1 MTHTDGY
8 VCPACGEGGFSWSI
22 WHCACDCHYPL
33 DTADCPACGD
43 MKPGESPKGREPAG
57 EIIALPMNAEQAAR
71 LTERIKSS
79 IDNLWELIVEAHDGK
94 AWKAL
99 GYESWKGYVTKEF
112 AMSESYSYRL
122 IDKGK
127 VIKALSA
134 ATQDSPIGEVSE
146 YQARRIKPRLQ
157 EVTERVEAKVAEGVD
172 PKEAIR
178 EVVDKLDEPIT
189 EPLVVNGQSYITAEA
204 VAHSLAE
211 AKANDSTVPLSTA
224 MTQLLIAEHNSTIND
239 LMDALGEQG
248 REYMSVNITRC
259 IQYLM
264 DVSDALFHHGNAITG
279 SYLAGETGGRITAL
293 YEFKQRDAWEDKIKQ
308 EAYEIIRSKEGR
320 DNE

>member
-1 MTHTDGY
+1 MIT
-8 VCPACGEGGFSWSI
+8 
-22 WHCACDCHYPL
+22 
-33 DTADCPACGD
+33 
-43 MKPGESPKGREPAG
+43 
-57 EIIALPMNAEQAAR
+57 ALPMNAERAAQ
-71 LTERIKSS
+71 LTERIKTSVEE
-79 IDNLWELIVEAHDGK
+79 LWELIAEAHDRK

-112 AMSESYSYRL
+112 AMSEQHSYRL
-122 IDKGK
+122 LNQGQ
-127 VIKALSA
+127 VIKALSD
-134 ATQDSPIGEVSE
+134 ATNTRVSPDLSHREVG
-146 YQARRIKPRLQ
+146 RIKPRLQ
-157 EVTERVEAKVAEGVD
+157 EVTDAVEAKVADGMD

-178 EVVDKLDEPIT
+178 EVVDKLDEPVT

-211 AKANDSTVPLSTA
+211 TKANDSTVPLSTA

>member
-1 MTHTDGY
+1 
-8 VCPACGEGGFSWSI
+8 
-22 WHCACDCHYPL
+22 
-33 DTADCPACGD
+33 
-43 MKPGESPKGREPAG
+43 
-57 EIIALPMNAEQAAR
+57 
-71 LTERIKSS
+71 
-79 IDNLWELIVEAHDGK
+79 
-94 AWKAL
+94 
-99 GYESWKGYVTKEF
+99 
-112 AMSESYSYRL
+112 
-122 IDKGK
+122 
-127 VIKALSA
+127 
-134 ATQDSPIGEVSE
+134 
-146 YQARRIKPRLQ
+146 
-157 EVTERVEAKVAEGVD
+157 AKVAEGVE

-211 AKANDSTVPLSTA
+211 TKANDSTVPLSTA

>member
-1 MTHTDGY
+1 
-8 VCPACGEGGFSWSI
+8 
-22 WHCACDCHYPL
+22 
-33 DTADCPACGD
+33 
-43 MKPGESPKGREPAG
+43 
-57 EIIALPMNAEQAAR
+57 MNAEQAAR

-94 AWKAL
+94 AWQAL

-112 AMSESYSYRL
+112 KMSERRSYQLLDQGR
-122 IDKGK
+122 
-127 VIKALSA
+127 VVKALTVA
-134 ATQDSPIGEVSE
+134 AAPTEPRFSPGISE
-146 YQARRIKPRLQ
+146 RQARRIKPRLQ
-157 EVTERVEAKVAEGVD
+157 EVTDAVEAKVADGMD

-178 EVVDKLDEPIT
+178 EVVDKLDEPVT

-211 AKANDSTVPLSTA
+211 TKANDSTVPLSTA